1 MRLIEE
7 VEVNLERLDLENRQP
22 IVRPAR
28 PPLRSA
34 GIHLS
39 GVLKYVLNS
48 SRMTGWQTYAKEL
61 DSRALPLIWFLGIAW
76 EEACASLYP
85 ECLWQPGQ
93 TVWEDISMT
102 CDGLSILPEGVAIE
116 EFKYTS
122 CKRKTGKE
130 FEQDWLKM
138 QQGRGYAGG
147 YDARL
152 VRWHVLWNNRPW
164 APAYVRYLFEVS
176 DSDVE
181 ATRSMLVNNRDGAI
195 AAGYGE
201 E

>member
-7 VEVNLERLDLENRQP
+7 VDVNLELIDLKHRQVL
-22 IVRPAR
+22 VRPAQPESR
-28 PPLRSA
+28 LA

-39 GVLKYVLNS
+39 GVLRYVINS
-48 SRMTGWQTYAKEL
+48 SRMPGWQTYAKEL
-61 DSRALPLIWFLGIAW
+61 DAGSLPLIWFLGIAW

-85 ECLWQPGQ
+85 ECVWQPGP
-93 TVWEDISMT
+93 TIWEQVSMT
-102 CDGLSILPEGVAIE
+102 CDGLSMLPEGMCVE

-122 CKRKTGKE
+122 CKRKTGVE
-130 FEQDWLKM
+130 FQNDWLKM

-147 YDARL
+147 YGARL
-152 VRWHVLWNNRPW
+152 IRWHVLWNNAPW
-164 APAYVRYLFEVS
+164 APAYVRYLFEVTEE
-176 DSDVE
+176 DVE
-181 ATRSMLVNNRDGAI
+181 ATRTLIASNRDGAI